1 MSDKTFEKYQKR
13 MLDAMQNPN
22 QHSNDPF
29 TKLSNKLDNLK
40 KFVNSRTFSKEEFE
54 QEVNKLFSDID
65 SSDEE
70 TRHIKNMLMSFSSTK
85 KEAIKTISELQSMIK
100 PISAQIGSLSAV
112 ADIANE
118 YMAEIEKQIFK

>member
-1 MSDKTFEKYQKR
+1 MNDKTFESYQKR

-40 KFVNSRTFSKEEFE
+40 KFVNCRTFSKAEFKK
-54 QEVNKLFSDID
+54 EVNKLFTDID

-70 TRHIKNMLMSFSSTK
+70 TRHIKNTLISFSSTK
-85 KEAIKTISELQSMIK
+85 EEAIKTISELQSMIK
-100 PISAQIGSLSAV
+100 PISVQIGSLSAV

-118 YMAEIEKQIFK
+118 YMAEIEKKIFK

>member
-22 QHSNDPF
+22 QHSNAPF

-40 KFVNSRTFSKEEFE
+40 KFVNCRTFSKAEFK
-54 QEVNKLFSDID
+54 QEVNKLFN

-70 TRHIKNMLMSFSSTK
+70 TIHIKNMLMSFSSTK

>member
-40 KFVNSRTFSKEEFE
+40 KFVNSRTFSKSEFE

-100 PISAQIGSLSAV
+100 PISVQIGSLSAV

-118 YMAEIEKQIFK
+118 YMAEIEKKIFK

>member
-1 MSDKTFEKYQKR
+1 MNDKTFESYQKR

-40 KFVNSRTFSKEEFE
+40 KIVNSRTFSKAEFK
-54 QEVNKLFSDID
+54 QEVNKLFCDVD

-70 TRHIKNMLMSFSSTK
+70 SKHIKNTLISFSSTK
-85 KEAIKTISELQSMIK
+85 DEAIKTISELQCMIK
-100 PISAQIGSLSAV
+100 PISVQIGSLSAV

-118 YMAEIEKQIFK
+118 YMAEIKKQIFK

>member
-100 PISAQIGSLSAV
+100 PISVQIGSLSAV

-118 YMAEIEKQIFK
+118 YMAEIEKKIFK